1 MFKKVV
7 GVLLVALVISVFLI
21 AVNEQQFDVSAWK
34 NEPTLR
40 YKMSKDIIEN
50 QRFIGKEKQELLQLL
65 GEPEVSNLEG
75 KDHLIYPLGKA
86 PSFFES
92 KEERLIIILEN
103 SVVTKV
109 IHSKE

>member
-1 MFKKVV
+1 MLKKVV
-7 GVLLVALVISVFLI
+7 GVLLIAIVISVFLI
-21 AVNEQQFDVSAWK
+21 SLNEREFDPTDWN

-50 QRFIGKEKQELLQLL
+50 ERFIGKRKDEIIQLL

-75 KDHLIYPLGKA
+75 KEHLMYSLGKA

-92 KEERLIIILEN
+92 NDERLIILFDN
-103 SVVTKV
+103 SVVTKI
-109 IHSKE
+109 IHSKD